1 MQKRWQGRSTRDISI
16 YENIYPLAYIR
27 IGLLGESLMKNKPLN
42 SRLIEDKEPQFDDMV
57 FDLAS
62 SLTKGNKEVKD
73 NFGEHAPSP

>member
-1 MQKRWQGRSTRDISI
+1 
-16 YENIYPLAYIR
+16 
-27 IGLLGESLMKNKPLN
+27 MKNKPLN